1 MVRFTWIR
9 HQILIEYQFKFQ
21 KNKAE
26 IKNKQQNTNINIII
40 SQVININI
48 E

>member
-9 HQILIEYQFKFQ
+9 HQIEYQFKFK

-26 IKNKQQNTNINIII
+26 IKNKQQNTNI

-48 E
+48 YNIE